1 MLLLASAS
9 PRRTELLDL
18 MGIHHEVVEQK
29 FDEDSVKDLD
39 PIVCS
44 QNIVKGKNISA
55 RQLLVGSLKENLPI
69 LTADTLVFTPSKE
82 IVGKPKDYDHSR
94 KLLREF
100 SGKVHSVF
108 STVMISNCD
117 QEIVRTCETKVS
129 FKMME
134 DAEIEEYVLSE
145 EGVGKAGAYGI
156 HGPAGKYV
164 TNIEG
169 SYTNVVGLPI
179 HETYEI
185 LKELDLA

>member
-1 MLLLASAS
+1 LLLLASAS

-55 RQLLVGSLKENLPI
+55 RQLLVGSPKENLPI

>member
-1 MLLLASAS
+1 
-9 PRRTELLDL
+9 

-55 RQLLVGSLKENLPI
+55 RELLAGSTKENLPI
-69 LTADTLVFTPSKE
+69 LTADTLVFTPNKE
-82 IVGKPKDYDHSR
+82 IVGKPKDYEHSR

-108 STVMISNCD
+108 STVMISTCD
-117 QEIVRTCETKVS
+117 RKIIKTCETKVS
-129 FKMME
+129 FKVMD

-145 EGVGKAGAYGI
+145 EGIGKAGAYGI
-156 HGPAGKYV
+156 HGPAGKYI

-169 SYTNVVGLPI
+169 SYTNVVGLPL

>member
-1 MLLLASAS
+1 
-9 PRRTELLDL
+9 

-55 RQLLVGSLKENLPI
+55 RQLLVGSPKENLPI

-117 QEIVRTCETKVS
+117 REIVRTCETKVS

>member
-1 MLLLASAS
+1 LLLLASAS

-29 FDEDSVKDLD
+29 FDEDSVKDVD

-55 RQLLVGSLKENLPI
+55 RELLAGSTKENLPI
-69 LTADTLVFTPSKE
+69 LTADTLVFTPNKE
-82 IVGKPKDYDHSR
+82 IVGKPKDYEHSR

-108 STVMISNCD
+108 STVMITTYD
-117 QEIVRTCETKVS
+117 RKIVKTCETKVL
-129 FKMME
+129 FKVMD

-156 HGPAGKYV
+156 HGPAGKYI

-169 SYTNVVGLPI
+169 SYTNVVGLPL

>member
-55 RQLLVGSLKENLPI
+55 RQLLVGSPKENLPI

>member
-1 MLLLASAS
+1 LLLLASAS

-55 RQLLVGSLKENLPI
+55 RQLLVGSPKENLPI

-129 FKMME
+129 FKMMD

>member
-1 MLLLASAS
+1 
-9 PRRTELLDL
+9 

-55 RQLLVGSLKENLPI
+55 RQLLVGSPKENLPI

-129 FKMME
+129 FKMMD
-134 DAEIEEYVLSE
+134 DAELEEYVLSE

>member
-1 MLLLASAS
+1 
-9 PRRTELLDL
+9 

-55 RQLLVGSLKENLPI
+55 RQLLVGSPKENLPI

-108 STVMISNCD
+108 FYCD
-117 QEIVRTCETKVS
+117 D
-129 FKMME
+129 F
-134 DAEIEEYVLSE
+134 
-145 EGVGKAGAYGI
+145 
-156 HGPAGKYV
+156 
-164 TNIEG
+164 
-169 SYTNVVGLPI
+169 
-179 HETYEI
+179 
-185 LKELDLA
+185 